1 MGFRYREIGPSR
13 QINDG
18 TNSITGNYA
27 QQKYFAT
34 LNCAFPVLGV
44 ARGLQLSAVSRIL
57 AFCLA
62 TRRCSATGLHKL
74 GARYAVQLRTM
85 PTITAALVGATLGQE
100 LNTNRA
106 WQPIAHTVILGE
118 HKANVNSRPF

>member
-18 TNSITGNYA
+18 TNSITANYA

-62 TRRCSATGLHKL
+62 TRRCMNFSPSLLLGLDPLRAAASRRL
-74 GARYAVQLRTM
+74 GLWLAVAVQ
-85 PTITAALVGATLGQE
+85 PGC
-100 LNTNRA
+100 TNSGLS
-106 WQPIAHTVILGE
+106 T
-118 HKANVNSRPF
+118 PFQTNQCRR